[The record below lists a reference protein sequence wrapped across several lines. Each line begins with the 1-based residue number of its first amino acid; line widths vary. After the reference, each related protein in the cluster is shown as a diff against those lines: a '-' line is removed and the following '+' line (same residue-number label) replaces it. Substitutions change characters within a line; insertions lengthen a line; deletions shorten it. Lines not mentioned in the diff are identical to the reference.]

1 MDDRSFLPPPAAAAR
16 FLAVD
21 GLANARDLGGI
32 PRGDGRTTPTG
43 VFFRSENVDQA
54 TGTGWEQ
61 LYAAGIRTV
70 LDLRQPAERAR
81 DSQPR
86 PDWLTTVTV
95 DLDGLENT
103 EFWADY
109 WHNGLVGTALYFL
122 PHLAAMPERTGAALA
137 ALATAPPGGVLFH
150 CMAGRDRTGQIAL
163 VLLAIIGA
171 DPEAIVDDYLETV
184 RRGDERAAASGRT
197 NDEPASEALCRTFG
211 TTTEGAFRSAL
222 AGLDLPTVLA
232 AAGLTDADLAVLR
245 SWRQS
250 LTD

>member
-32 PRGDGRTTPTG
+32 ACGDGRTTPTG
-43 VFFRSENVDQA
+43 VFRSENVDQV
-54 TGTGWEQ
+54 TETGWEQ

-70 LDLRQPAERAR
+70 LDLRQPAERALDTR
-81 DSQPR
+81 PR
-86 PDWLTTVTV
+86 PDWLTTV
-95 DLDGLENT
+95 
-103 EFWADY
+103 A
-109 WHNGLVGTALYFL
+109 
-122 PHLAAMPERTGAALA
+122 
-137 ALATAPPGGVLFH
+137 
-150 CMAGRDRTGQIAL
+150 
-163 VLLAIIGA
+163 GA

-211 TTTEGAFRSAL
+211 TTTEGAFRWAL
-222 AGLDLPTVLA
+222 AGLDLPSVVA
-232 AAGLTDADLAVLR
+232 AAGLTDADLAALR

-250 LTD
+250 PAD